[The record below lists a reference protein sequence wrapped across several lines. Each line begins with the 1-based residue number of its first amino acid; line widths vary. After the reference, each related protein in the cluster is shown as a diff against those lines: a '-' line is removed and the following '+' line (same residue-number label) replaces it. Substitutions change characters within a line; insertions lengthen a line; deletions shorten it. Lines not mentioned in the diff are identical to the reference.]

1 MAIQQ
6 SEIRQSQFIR
16 HHETASVQVET
27 ENQSSLQ
34 KRLTEK
40 QQQANQLTVR
50 GPVAGRVMSRS
61 LVWAIGTY
69 AQPGTELVAI
79 GDDSRKE
86 LRVSISQDD
95 AR

>member
-1 MAIQQ
+1 
-6 SEIRQSQFIR
+6 
-16 HHETASVQVET
+16 
-27 ENQSSLQ
+27 
-34 KRLTEK
+34 
-40 QQQANQLTVR
+40 
-50 GPVAGRVMSRS
+50 MSRS

-95 AR
+95 ARWLDTATKQADGKTSIDVRLRSVGITKGTVRRIIPEATRTQLHESLTAPAGGP